1 MRIWVKNADPLI
13 KLMERKRTK
22 PMRQNIINCLEK
34 LFSGSIDLIKITYYT
49 PKSHDVI
56 KFTMFGHGIREENG
70 LITVYDNSENNNQII
85 PKTVNIDPLAVDD
98 VTYRDDQDDSLGIY
112 GRSVVIY
119 MIDGSR
125 IEMATMGM
133 G

>member
-1 MRIWVKNADPLI
+1 
-13 KLMERKRTK
+13 
-22 PMRQNIINCLEK
+22 MRQTIINSLDK

-49 PKSHDVI
+49 PKSHDII
-56 KFTMFGHGIREENG
+56 KFTMFGHEIREENG
-70 LITVYDNSENNNQII
+70 LITVYDDREHNDQII

-98 VTYRDDQDDSLGIY
+98 VTYQDNQDDNLGIY
-112 GRSVVIY
+112 ERNVVVK
-119 MIDGSR
+119 MTDGSR

>member
-1 MRIWVKNADPLI
+1 
-13 KLMERKRTK
+13 
-22 PMRQNIINCLEK
+22 MRQNIIDSLDK
-34 LFSGSIDLIKITYYT
+34 LFSGSIDSIKITYYT

-56 KFTMFGHGIREENG
+56 KFTMLGHGIKEENR
-70 LITVYDNSENNNQII
+70 LITVYDDKENSNQMI

-98 VTYRDDQDDSLGIY
+98 VTYDDDQDNEMGIY
-112 GRSVVIY
+112 GRSMVIK
-119 MIDGSR
+119 MTDGSR

>member
-1 MRIWVKNADPLI
+1 
-13 KLMERKRTK
+13 
-22 PMRQNIINCLEK
+22 MRQNIINSLNK
-34 LFSGSIDLIKITYYT
+34 LFSGTIDTIKVTYYT

-56 KFTMFGHGIREENG
+56 KFTMFGHEIQEENG
-70 LITVYDNSENNNQII
+70 LITVYDDREHTNQII

-98 VTYRDDQDDSLGIY
+98 ITYDDNQNRSLGIY
-112 GRSVVIY
+112 ERNVVVK

>member
-1 MRIWVKNADPLI
+1 
-13 KLMERKRTK
+13 
-22 PMRQNIINCLEK
+22 MRQNIINNLNK
-34 LFSGSIDLIKITYYT
+34 LFSGTIDTIKITYYT
-49 PKSHDVI
+49 PKFHDVI

-70 LITVYDNSENNNQII
+70 LITVYDDREHNDQII

-98 VTYRDDQDDSLGIY
+98 VTYDDNQNGSLGIFE
-112 GRSVVIY
+112 RNVVVK
-119 MIDGSR
+119 MTDGSR